1 MAREYAVIP
10 DENWLTPPEAFTFDG
25 FERWVES
32 DGFPETGRIDFLAGQ
47 VEVEMSPED
56 LHTHGVVKAAIAGG
70 LQALVTDRDLG
81 EIYVDRARVRS
92 PSARLSVEP
101 DVVVVLWD
109 SLESGRV
116 RYVPARRKGPG
127 RFSAIEGAPDLI
139 VEILSDRSE
148 AKDGRLLP
156 RLYAEAGVPELWLAD
171 ARGREMDFRILTLH
185 EGAYRSVQPDSEGWL
200 RSPALGL
207 AVRLTR
213 SKTRLMTWRY
223 RLEHRA

>member
-10 DENWLTPPEAFTFDG
+10 NENWPIPPEAFTFEG
-25 FERWVES
+25 FQRWVES
-32 DGFPETGRIDFLAGQ
+32 DGFPKTGRIDFLAGQ

-70 LQALVTDRDLG
+70 LQALVADRDLG

-116 RYVPARRKGPG
+116 RYVPASRKGPG

-139 VEILSDRSE
+139 VEILSDSSDV
-148 AKDGRLLP
+148 KDSRRLP
-156 RLYAEAGVPELWLAD
+156 CLYAEAGVPELWLAD
-171 ARGREMDFRILTLH
+171 ARGREMDFQILTLR
-185 EGAYRSVQPDSEGWL
+185 EGAYVPVQGDPGGWL
-200 RSPALGL
+200 TSSTLDL
-207 AVRLTR
+207 DVRLTR
-213 SKTRLMTWRY
+213 SKTRLSNWRY

>member
-10 DENWLTPPEAFTFDG
+10 DENWLIPQEAFTFEG
-25 FERWVES
+25 FQRWVES

-56 LHTHGVVKAAIAGG
+56 LHTHGIVKAGIAGG
-70 LQALVTDRDLG
+70 LQALVADRDLG

-109 SLESGRV
+109 SLESGRG

-148 AKDGRLLP
+148 DKDSRRLP
-156 RLYAEAGVPELWLAD
+156 RLYAEAGVPELWIAD
-171 ARGREMDFRILTLH
+171 ARGREMNFQILLLH
-185 EGAYRSVQPDSEGWL
+185 DGIYGPVQPDPDGWL
-200 RSPALGL
+200 HSPTLGL
-207 AVRLTR
+207 EVRLTR
-213 SKTRLMTWRY
+213 TRTRLLTWRY